1 MRRRPITLLAGAA
14 ALPLIALAVAGCGGN
29 GSATPTAASVPPKA
43 ASGQTATV
51 GAPNEGSPIPTQ
63 NDPKQTHS

>member
-1 MRRRPITLLAGAA
+1 MRRRPITLLAGGA
-14 ALPLIALAVAGCGGN
+14 ALPQIALAVAGGN
-29 GSATPTAASVPPKA
+29 SSATPTAASVPPKT

-51 GAPNEGSPIPTQ
+51 GAQNEGSPIPTQ